1 MINRIM
7 TTRAAVLAL
16 AAPLLI
22 TLPALAQNGHSQGK
36 RGGAV
41 ISVQSGNV
49 GFTINTSGRGYTTY
63 GYNNRNRG
71 YNRGHR
77 NLNQWGQTPREVKQ
91 LKRQAIRACRQ
102 AIRNEG
108 YAFGFRDVDFDNG
121 RRAFQNGRAG
131 FVVTFNEVE
140 FEGRRRDFER
150 PVTCVV
156 RRGDRVVDLQG
167 IPQPRQRGQRQY
179 SHNGHR
185 GW

>member
-36 RGGAV
+36 RSGAV
-41 ISVQSGNV
+41 ITVQSGNV
-49 GFTINTSGRGYTTY
+49 GFSINTSGRGYTTY

-91 LKRQAIRACRQ
+91 LKRNAAQQCRRAINYEAQ
-102 AIRNEG
+102 QI
-108 YAFGFRDVDFDNG
+108 GFRDVDYDDG
-121 RRAFQNGRAG
+121 RRVRQIGPNGFR
-131 FVVTFNEVE
+131 VTFNEVE
-140 FEGRRRDFER
+140 FETRRRDIER
-150 PVTCVV
+150 VVTCTV
-156 RRGDRVVDLQG
+156 RRGQVRNLEGV
-167 IPQPRQRGQRQY
+167 PNRTHRGNR
-179 SHNGHR
+179 GHR
-185 GW
+185 QNTGYRY